1 MAQAQEAELLYKIRV
16 EASQAIKDM
25 EAASG
30 QLKSFNKEAA
40 NSATGAMNM
49 GRGLQN
55 ASYQIQDFIVQT
67 TNGTDALKAFAM
79 QAPQLLGG
87 FGAVGAV
94 VGVIASLTPVVVEF
108 FKSFNGGLKTFTEA
122 SKEAETAQKELK
134 DSIVNVTSR
143 KDLDPLIDAYK
154 QADAQV
160 RKLILTNIELN
171 LVISQVAA
179 KDLRNTLLN
188 SIDEGIKQVGVF
200 KGLWIELLD
209 TVKNAY
215 AFTGKN
221 QSFIRDPSENLK
233 SGFGITGDQL
243 ETIKQSQEAFKNAK
257 MSATDFLS
265 TVAKIYEATPKPT
278 KDFTEWVQ
286 NIQKATKAQVEL
298 EKATKQY
305 EDAQKRI
312 ASGDL
317 STVKGAEEAHKAW
330 EKAMDKEIDQ
340 ITKEFEAVEKL
351 HEAHLK
357 EGKALEAAANPQV
370 AYNQALEKANVLL
383 NDNAI
388 SAAGYEDAVKKA
400 SKTLA
405 NSNTLVN
412 GFGDALTTAFTAATI
427 GGKSFGEVMTGL
439 AKDIEAAIMKIMI
452 IEPMI
457 QRLKLSMVQS
467 GFFGG
472 TDYNASTPGFIGP
485 AAPVASANGNVF
497 SGSISSGTSNVIPFA
512 TGGVVNSARYFP
524 MAGGKT
530 GLMGEAGAE
539 AIMPLKRDS
548 SGKLGVAASG
558 GGGGSTQVNI
568 YNETGGTVET
578 KERKNPDGTS
588 AIDVYIKKAVADG
601 IAQGQFDKPMAASYG
616 LRRQG
621 SR

>member
-1 MAQAQEAELLYKIRV
+1 MAQAQEAELIYKLTIDAAKAV
-16 EASQAIKDM
+16 KDM
-25 EAASG
+25 DAASG
-30 QLKSFNKEAA
+30 QLRAFNREAA
-40 NSATGAMNM
+40 NSSTGAMNM
-49 GRGLQN
+49 GRGIQN
-55 ASYQIQDFIVQT
+55 ASYQIQDFIVQA
-67 TNGTDALKAFAM
+67 TNGTDALRAFAM
-79 QAPQLLGG
+79 QAPQLLSG
-87 FGAVGAV
+87 FGAIGAV
-94 VGVIASLTPVVVEF
+94 TGIVASLTPVVIEF
-108 FKSFNGGLKTFTEA
+108 FKSMNGGLKTFAEA
-122 SKEAETAQKELK
+122 SKDAETAQKDLK

-209 TVKNAY
+209 TIKNAY
-215 AFTGKN
+215 IFTGKN

-257 MSATDFLS
+257 ISATDFLS

-305 EDAQKRI
+305 EEAQKRI

-340 ITKEFEAVEKL
+340 ITKEIEAVEKL
-351 HEAHLK
+351 HQAHLK

-388 SAAGYEDAVKKA
+388 SVSGYEDAIKKA
-400 SKTLA
+400 ERTLA
-405 NSNTLVN
+405 NSNKLVN
-412 GFGDALTTAFTAATI
+412 GFGDALTSAFTAATI
-427 GGKSFGEVMTGL
+427 GGKNFGEVMTGL
-439 AKDIEAAIMKIMI
+439 AKDIEAAIMKIII

-457 QRLKLSMVQS
+457 QRLKLAMVQS

-472 TDYNASTPGFIGP
+472 TEYNASTPGFIGP
-485 AAPVASANGNVF
+485 SMPVASANGNVF

-512 TGGVVNSARYFP
+512 KGGVVNSARYFP

-539 AIMPLKRDS
+539 AIMPLKRDAN
-548 SGKLGVAASG
+548 GKLGVAASG

-621 SR
+621 TR